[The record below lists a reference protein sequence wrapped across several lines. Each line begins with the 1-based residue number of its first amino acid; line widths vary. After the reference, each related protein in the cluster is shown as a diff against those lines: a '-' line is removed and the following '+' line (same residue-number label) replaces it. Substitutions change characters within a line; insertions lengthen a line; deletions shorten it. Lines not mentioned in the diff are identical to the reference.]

1 MKLKELRE
9 RLFEGFFE
17 NWRIQ
22 RWGELVFFI
31 DDRVDLYIPRYEC
44 GDRILLDGVKVEV
57 SKTSSKN
64 IITIDVGVDSYYFIY
79 RIAEYVKVNK
89 VNSSCQIKI
98 FYTRDKDLCGVFIFI
113 KPQEVEKVE
122 GDILEIE
129 YKDCLREDAITY
141 YLTYYK
147 DGLLEARYKEE
158 QIKEVF
164 YFSVP

>member
-1 MKLKELRE
+1 MKELRE
-9 RLFEGFFE
+9 RLFENFKTY
-17 NWRIQ
+17 WRIQ
-22 RWGELVFFI
+22 KWGDLAFFI
-31 DDRVDLYIPRYEC
+31 DDRINLYIPRHGC

-57 SKTSSKN
+57 VETNKADSRS

-129 YKDCLREDAITY
+129 YKDCLREDTI
-141 YLTYYK
+141 TYYK
-147 DGLLEARYKEE
+147 DGLLEARYKSDLEPV
-158 QIKEVF
+158 KEVF